1 MALFSSNADI
11 ARLQRQLA
19 EQQALI
25 DHLYLQLGLPKP
37 TASRDEELATQ
48 AGRLKESGKEVQA
61 IKIVREKT
69 GMGLLEA
76 KQYVDRL

>member
-25 DHLYLQLGLPKP
+25 DHLYLLLGLPKP

-61 IKIVREKT
+61 IKLVREKT